1 MKTFLVVLILALTIA
16 CGGGS
21 NQPASPTPPTSTA
34 PAYTGEALLGP
45 ATDGPAKRTPL
56 GIVYYPNGLDAP
68 SAKRIERSIA
78 YLRAQGVQEY
88 QIAQFQTYAQELPT
102 KLPTWIDEAYMTI
115 RARHVAC
122 GGKWK
127 ANAELIKPASIVIR
141 FTATPFWSEYHKQWT
156 ASWVEGKGA
165 TMQIKSAVV
174 TLGGLSIG
182 QPDLRFGKDLV
193 RFELGNY
200 FQRAAGEVVT
210 GGPQELG
217 DRAPC

>member
-1 MKTFLVVLILALTIA
+1 MRLITILILALTIA

-21 NQPASPTPPTSTA
+21 NQPASPTPPAPTA

-56 GIVYYPNGLDAP
+56 GIVYYPNGLDVP

-88 QIAQFQTYAQELPT
+88 QIAQFQTYARELPT
-102 KLPTWIDEAYMTI
+102 MLPTWIDEAYTTI

-141 FTATPFWSEYHKQWT
+141 FTATPFWSEYHKQWA
-156 ASWVEGKGA
+156 ASWVYQDE
-165 TMQIKSAVV
+165 IKSAIVV
-174 TLGGLSIG
+174 IDGLSIG
-182 QPDLRFGKDLV
+182 RPDLRFGKDLI
-193 RFELGNY
+193 RFETGNL
-200 FQRAAGEVVT
+200 FQRRAGEVVT

-217 DRAPC
+217 ERSPCSK